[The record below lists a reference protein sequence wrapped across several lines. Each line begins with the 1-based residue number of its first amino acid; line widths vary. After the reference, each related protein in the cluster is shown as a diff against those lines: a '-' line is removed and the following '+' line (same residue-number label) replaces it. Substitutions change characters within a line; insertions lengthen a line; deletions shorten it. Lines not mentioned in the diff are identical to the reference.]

1 MKLVFIYGQVA
12 SGKLTIAREIA
23 ARTGLP
29 LFHNHLVV
37 DAVAAVFPF
46 GSESFVRL
54 RELFW
59 LETFAEAAR
68 EDQSLLFTFAPEPT
82 VDPDFPGRVREV
94 VAGAGGE
101 VTFVRLTV
109 PADEQE
115 RRLTLPDRLAF
126 GKLGSPEQLRLLRE
140 AFDACEAEMPAPR
153 LVIDTA
159 AMAPAD
165 AAREIIRELDI
176 APPCPPRPEP
186 SPTNG

>member
-1 MKLVFIYGQVA
+1 MKLVFVYGQVA

-54 RELFW
+54 REQFW
-59 LETFAEAAR
+59 LEIFAEAAR
-68 EDQSLLFTFAPEPT
+68 EDQSMIFTFAPEPT
-82 VDPDFPGRVREV
+82 VEPDFPDRVRAV
-94 VAGAGGE
+94 VAEAGGE
-101 VTFVRLTV
+101 VAFVRLTV
-109 PADEQE
+109 PVDEQE

-140 AFDACEAEMPAPR
+140 AFDACEAEMPEPR
-153 LVIDTA
+153 LVVDTA
-159 AMAPAD
+159 AMEPAD
-165 AAREIIRELDI
+165 AARAIIRALDL
-176 APPCPPRPEP
+176 APPCPPQPEP
-186 SPTNG
+186 APAG